1 MFNIYKYIEYNMYH
15 MIYLFI
21 KTIITYFI
29 YFNGKILN
37 LLSTIFM
44 VFYYGLLN
52 EQLQLFATGW
62 VIMELINWMIYL
74 FMYMKIIDPVLLCLN
89 KQDINKIINRI
100 DKLNKSE
107 IEHIIKGSI
116 IYDKQTHEN
125 INPTEFDIKNLSKKE
140 IINLLGYSLF
150 GISQDEIYQSPE
162 IDKIYRLMIKI
173 ESILKY
179 EFSSSNTN
187 RYLYR
192 TWGRD
197 FINFNFRPLI
207 FQIPIRL
214 MMNFFHYYMIFIMK
228 FKYKV
233 SPKSKIGYLYKNRD
247 LNKKDLIFIH
257 GFGLGYIPYI
267 RRLLKLDKQ
276 FNLVIM
282 ILPNISSYTYYD
294 DIHCGYFPPHH
305 LIKDSFYEF
314 MDFIKVKNINI
325 LSHSFGT
332 YITQIIRNDTRNNI
346 INKIILVDP
355 IIFWIGCFKMSLY
368 IDKIAQ
374 KGTSVISWI
383 LEILTNY
390 LIYKCLYLRYIC
402 YRVMFGPDFLIY
414 DSTELEGK
422 NIMLVLEYNDQV
434 IPSDILYEKIKN
446 KRISYYYLNDA
457 DHGSVL
463 LSSKFDNI
471 FENIITYY

>member
-1 MFNIYKYIEYNMYH
+1 
-15 MIYLFI
+15 
-21 KTIITYFI
+21 
-29 YFNGKILN
+29 
-37 LLSTIFM
+37 
-44 VFYYGLLN
+44 
-52 EQLQLFATGW
+52 
-62 VIMELINWMIYL
+62 
-74 FMYMKIIDPVLLCLN
+74 MYMKIINPIYLCLN
-89 KQDINKIINRI
+89 KNDINKIINRI
-100 DKLNKSE
+100 DKLNGRE

-116 IYDKQTHEN
+116 LYDKQTHEK
-125 INPTEFDIKNLSKKE
+125 INPDKFDIKNLSKKE

-150 GISQDEIYQSPE
+150 GISQEELYQSDE
-162 IDKIYRLMIKI
+162 IDKIYRLMLKI

-179 EFSSSNTN
+179 EFNYNNTN

-192 TWGRD
+192 SWGRD
-197 FINFNFRPLI
+197 FISFNFRPLV

-214 MMNFFHYYMIFIMK
+214 MMNIFHYYMIFMKK

-233 SPKSKIGYLYKNRD
+233 CSKSKIGYLYKNRE
-247 LNKKDLIFIH
+247 LEKQDLIFIH

-267 RRLLKLDKQ
+267 RRLLILDKK
-276 FNLVIM
+276 FNLIIM

-294 DIHCGYFPPHH
+294 DIQCGYFPSHD

-314 MDFIKVKNINI
+314 IDYGQIKNINI

-332 YITQIIRNDTRNNI
+332 YITQIVRNDSRNKI

-374 KGTSVISWI
+374 RGNNLLAWI

-414 DSTELEGK
+414 DSSELEGK
-422 NIMLVLEYNDQV
+422 NIMIVLEYNDQV

-446 KRISYYYLNDA
+446 KKISHYYLNDA
-457 DHGSVL
+457 EHGSVL
-463 LSSKFDNI
+463 LSSKFDVI
-471 FENIITYY
+471 FEDIICYYE

>member
-1 MFNIYKYIEYNMYH
+1 MYILFLFLK
-15 MIYLFI
+15 IIRQYLPFI
-21 KTIITYFI
+21 LSKISFVLLLPIFLYYIIFDRTLEIFFTI
-29 YFNGKILN
+29 
-37 LLSTIFM
+37 
-44 VFYYGLLN
+44 
-52 EQLQLFATGW
+52 W

-74 FMYMKIIDPVLLCLN
+74 HMYMKIINPVFLCLN

-100 DKLNKSE
+100 DKLNKYE

-116 IYDKQTHEN
+116 MYDKQTHEQIN
-125 INPTEFDIKNLSKKE
+125 IDNFDIKTLSQKE

-150 GISQDEIYQSPE
+150 GLEQNEVYQSSK
-162 IDKIYRLMIKI
+162 IKKIYKVMLKI
-173 ESILKY
+173 ESILNY
-179 EFSSSNTN
+179 EFSSGNTN

-192 TWGRD
+192 SWGRD

-214 MMNFFHYYMIFIMK
+214 IMNFFHYYMILIMK
-228 FKYKV
+228 FKYKIT
-233 SPKSKIGYLYKNRD
+233 SKSKIGYLYKNRD

-257 GFGLGYIPYI
+257 GFGLGYIPYM
-267 RRLLKLDKQ
+267 RRLFTLDKQ

-294 DIHCGYFPPHH
+294 DIHCGYFPSHY

-314 MDFIKVKNINI
+314 MNFIQVTNINI

-374 KGTSVISWI
+374 RGTSIISWI

-390 LIYKCLYLRYIC
+390 LIYRCLYLRYIC

-414 DSTELEGK
+414 DSVELEGK

-446 KRISYYYLNDA
+446 TKINYYYLDNA
-457 DHGSVL
+457 EHGSVM

-471 FENIITYY
+471 FELIITYY